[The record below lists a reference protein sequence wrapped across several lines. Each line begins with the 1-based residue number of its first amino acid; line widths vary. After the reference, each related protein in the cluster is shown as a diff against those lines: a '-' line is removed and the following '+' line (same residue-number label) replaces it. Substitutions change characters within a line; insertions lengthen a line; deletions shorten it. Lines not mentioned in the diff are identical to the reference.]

1 MRTFLE
7 CVLSFLLGV
16 TTSAAVVMAAVSI
29 AEYHDR
35 KEAREKREE
44 FRKNQ
49 ERAAGFR
56 KHMEDARSKDTIIMG
71 FGGK

>member
-16 TTSAAVVMAAVSI
+16 TTSAAVVMAAVSV

-35 KEAREKREE
+35 KEAREKKEQE
-44 FRKNQ
+44 VKN
-49 ERAAGFR
+49 RAYAAGFR
-56 KHMEDARSKDTIIMG
+56 SSMEKARAKDTVILG